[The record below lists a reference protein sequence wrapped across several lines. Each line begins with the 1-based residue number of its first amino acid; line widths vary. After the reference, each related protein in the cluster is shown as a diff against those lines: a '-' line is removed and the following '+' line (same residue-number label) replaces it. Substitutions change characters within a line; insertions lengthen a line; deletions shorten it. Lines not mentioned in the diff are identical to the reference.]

1 MIKELIIHLG
11 DRKTGSTSIQAALA
25 SKSWSCASAQL
36 IYPSRSNHN
45 SLANA
50 IRGEKTGMS
59 LSDRV
64 ARLRRRLLSSDAEF
78 GVISA
83 EDFEVVSPSDLSTFL
98 RNYLPEFLPRLRL
111 IAYIR
116 PHAERLLSSF
126 TERLKKGARYSSPT
140 QLHRD
145 FLSKGFLNYAPR
157 MRKWRDTFGEKILF
171 KPFVRSSFNKQDVVS
186 DFLRFVFRDHS
197 FTLDSNFRP
206 RNESLCLEDLVMLR
220 KVHTILC
227 QHFGSELNSSTL
239 KSFGRRMAIILASSG
254 ASGTKPQLHRG
265 LVEEIISS
273 YSDDAVTVDHEF
285 FTGSPMFS
293 ALQEYR
299 EKCVEEEQ
307 SLSVEDYFSQEAI
320 RYMTC
325 WTEFI
330 GQIMASDQMQFLDN
344 SKSIALKSWLDNLQ
358 PVPSA
363 KRKVG
368 ARFK

>member
-25 SKSWSCASAQL
+25 RKNWCCDSAHL

-59 LSDRV
+59 LPQRV
-64 ARLRRRLLSSDAEF
+64 ERLRRRLLGSDAEF

-83 EDFEVVSPSDLSTFL
+83 EDFEIVSPSDLSTFL
-98 RNYLPEFLPRLRL
+98 GNYFPELLPRFRL

-126 TERLKKGARYSSPT
+126 VERLKNGARYSSPS

-157 MRKWRDTFGEKILF
+157 MREWRNTFDEKILF
-171 KPFVRSSFNKQDVVS
+171 KPFIRTLLYEQDVVS

-197 FTLDSNFRP
+197 FTLDANFRP

-220 KVHTILC
+220 KVHAILR
-227 QHFGSELNSSTL
+227 QRFGPKLSNSTL
-239 KSFGRRMAIILASSG
+239 QAFGRRMAITLASSV
-254 ASGTKPQLHRG
+254 ASGTKLQLHRG

-273 YSDDAVTVDHEF
+273 YSDDAIAVDQEF

-293 ALQEYR
+293 ALQDAR
-299 EKCVEEEQ
+299 EKCGEEEQ
-307 SLSVEDYFSQEAI
+307 SLNVEDHYSQEAI
-320 RYMTC
+320 RHMVC
-325 WTEFI
+325 WAEFM
-330 GQIMASDQMQFLDN
+330 GQIMASNQKQFLNN
-344 SKSIALKSWLDNLQ
+344 SKPIALNSGLIE
-358 PVPSA
+358 SA
-363 KRKVG
+363 L
-368 ARFK
+368 